1 MFGPSNLELTIL
13 LALALWIIRA
23 LRHVPMGPPDH
34 GRRKQEDPPQ
44 SPHWPTTL

>member
-1 MFGPSNLELTIL
+1 MLGPSNLELTIL

-23 LRHVPMGPPDH
+23 LRRLHMGPPVH

-44 SPHWPTTL
+44 PPQWPTTL